1 MFRKG
6 DRVTYKGTNDTGT
19 VASKR
24 GDTVR
29 VQWDNGGIETPVH
42 PLELA
47 HGKDGSYSDQEPAT
61 ANEINTQEKDDS
73 MNNITKYT
81 TAQLVAEADRRGVP
95 VPANLR
101 TEPQPAGFKLEYH
114 CACGMGC
121 TPEDLNTEENCHIIG
136 HSYDG
141 PSVYLDNSNV
151 QLNSNWTA
159 KHGITFHLSNYKC
172 QDDDGNWTES
182 SWTRD
187 ELAQLPAMVTKVLS
201 TIDYAAAKEFFEQH
215 PEHFDRVPGV
225 GALAVL
231 ADQNNLSAPEAFQ
244 AYMDLHKQRSADNA

>member
-1 MFRKG
+1 MTLRDAWGEPGTIVKVTKNEI
-6 DRVTYKGTNDTGT
+6 RV
-19 VASKR
+19 R
-24 GDTVR
+24 
-29 VQWDNGGIETPVH
+29 WDDGLETPVH
-42 PLELA
+42 PQQLA
-47 HGKDGSYSDQEPAT
+47 HILEAEKDGSYSDQEPAT
-61 ANEINTQEKDDS
+61 ANETNTQEKDDS

-101 TEPQPAGFKLEYH
+101 AENPPAGFKLEYH

-121 TPEDLNTEENCHIIG
+121 TPEDLNTEEKCHIIG
-136 HSYDG
+136 HSFDG
-141 PSVYLDNSNV
+141 PGVYLDSSSV

-159 KHGITFHLSNYKC
+159 KHGITFHLSNYKS
-172 QDDDGNWTES
+172 QDRDGNWVES

-187 ELAQLPAMVTKVLS
+187 ELSQLPAMVTKVLS

-244 AYMDLHKQRSADNA
+244 AYMDLTKQRSVENA

>member
-1 MFRKG
+1 MNNFSKN
-6 DRVTYKGTNDTGT
+6 DRVAFTFDKSTVGT
-19 VASKR
+19 VTRSTKAE
-24 GDTVR
+24 TR
-29 VQWDNGGIETPVH
+29 VLWDSGHETPVD
-42 PLELA
+42 PAELVHAQSVTPA
-47 HGKDGSYSDQEPAT
+47 HSKISE
-61 ANEINTQEKDDS
+61 
-73 MNNITKYT
+73 YT

-121 TPEDLNTEENCHIIG
+121 TPEDLNTEEKCHIIG

-141 PSVYLDNSNV
+141 PGVYLDNSNA

>member
-29 VQWDNGGIETPVH
+29 VQWDDGIETPVH

-47 HGKDGSYSDQEPAT
+47 HT
-61 ANEINTQEKDDS
+61 EKDRS
-73 MNNITKYT
+73 TLAKESAAALPTENPEKESVMTNITDYAT
-81 TAQLVAEADRRGVP
+81 IDLVAEADRRGVP

-101 TEPQPAGFKLEYH
+101 TETPPAGFKLEYH
-114 CACGMGC
+114 CSCGMGC
-121 TPEDLNTEENCHIIG
+121 TPEDLNTEENCEIIG
-136 HSYDG
+136 HSYTG
-141 PSVYLDNSNV
+141 PGVYLDSSSV
-151 QLNSNWTA
+151 QLNSSWTA